1 MLTTFVRWPDGSRS
15 ERAFHRLDDVLPWAR
30 EAGADAV
37 TVCEF
42 ITPSEVT
49 DETDHQTLVVVEQYT
64 KEDLVGLPSADA
76 EAPSGK
82 KKRNR

>member
-1 MLTTFVRWPDGSRS
+1 MLTAFVRWPDGSRS
-15 ERAFHRLDDVLPWAR
+15 ERTFQRLDDVLPWSR
-30 EAGADAV
+30 DAGVEAV

-42 ITPSEVT
+42 IPPSEVT
-49 DETDHQTLVVVEQYT
+49 DEVDHQTLVVVEQYT
-64 KEDLVGLPSADA
+64 KDDLVGLPSA